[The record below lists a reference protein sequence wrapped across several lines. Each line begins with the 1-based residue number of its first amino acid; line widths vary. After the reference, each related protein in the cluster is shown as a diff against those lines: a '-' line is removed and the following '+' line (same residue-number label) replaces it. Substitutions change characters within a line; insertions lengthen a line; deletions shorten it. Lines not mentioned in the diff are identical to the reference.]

1 MEPGSLQSALDRT
14 ERLTRR
20 ASSSFY
26 WAMRLMPRPR
36 RQAMFAIYAFCRIV
50 DDIADDGSRPAAERM
65 ADLERWR
72 TRIEA
77 LYSGAPDHFVTRALA
92 PAVERH
98 DLSRR
103 DFLAVIDGMEMDAA
117 GPVVAPSMER
127 LDFYCDCVA
136 SAVGRLSVKVFGE
149 RGGAGRAVAHH
160 QGRALQLA
168 NILRD
173 VAEDA
178 AIGRL
183 YLPREMLE
191 RHGID
196 WSDPARVMA
205 QPGFPALWR
214 ELAGV
219 AAHHFDETRRL
230 LSACSADMR
239 PARIMMEVYER
250 NFRRMQALTDAE
262 LADPAVPKRLVGK
275 FEKLVISF
283 ATWLRG
289 R

>member
-1 MEPGSLQSALDRT
+1 MDPASLQSALDRT
-14 ERLTRR
+14 ERLTRQ

-26 WAMRLMPRPR
+26 WAMRLMPRAKR
-36 RQAMFAIYAFCRIV
+36 RAMFAIYAFCRIV
-50 DDIADDGSRPAAERM
+50 DDIADDETRPADVRM
-65 ADLERWR
+65 AELERWR
-72 TRIEA
+72 ERIEA
-77 LYSGAPDHFVTRALA
+77 LYAGKPDHFVTHALA
-92 PAVERH
+92 PAVKAF

-149 RGGAGRAVAHH
+149 RGETGRQVAHH

-196 WSDPARVMA
+196 WSDPTSVMA
-205 QPGFPALWR
+205 QPGYPALWR
-214 ELAGV
+214 ELADL
-219 AAHHFDETRRL
+219 AAHHFEETRRL
-230 LSACSADMR
+230 FATCSADMR

-250 NFRRMQALTDAE
+250 NFRRMRAMSDEE
-262 LADPAVPKRLVGK
+262 LADPAVSRRLVGK

-283 ATWLRG
+283 TTWLRG

>member
-1 MEPGSLQSALDRT
+1 MASESLQSALDRT
-14 ERLTRR
+14 ERLTRQ

-26 WAMRLMPRPR
+26 WAMRLMPRPK

-50 DDIADDGSRPAAERM
+50 DDIADDGSRPSAERM
-65 ADLERWR
+65 AELERWR
-72 TRIEA
+72 ERIDA
-77 LYSGAPDHFVTRALA
+77 LFSGTPDHFVTQALA
-92 PAVERH
+92 PAVERF
-98 DLSRR
+98 DLSRH

-149 RGGAGRAVAHH
+149 RGETGRMVAHH

-196 WSDPARVMA
+196 WSDPASVMA
-205 QPGFPALWR
+205 QPGYPALWR
-214 ELAGV
+214 ELAGL
-219 AAHHFDETRRL
+219 ASHHFDRTRQL
-230 LSACSADMR
+230 FATCSADMR

-250 NFRRMQALTDAE
+250 NFRRMQALSDAA
-262 LADPAVPKRLVGK
+262 LADPSVSKRLVGK

-283 ATWLRG
+283 TTWLRG

>member
-1 MEPGSLQSALDRT
+1 MEAGSLQSALDRT
-14 ERLTRR
+14 ERLTRQ

-26 WAMRLMPRPR
+26 WAMRLMPRPK

-50 DDIADDGSRPAAERM
+50 DDIADDGTRPAGERM
-65 ADLERWR
+65 AELERWR
-72 TRIEA
+72 ARIDA
-77 LYSGAPDHFVTRALA
+77 LFSGAPDHFVTRALA
-92 PAVERH
+92 PAVERF

-149 RGGAGRAVAHH
+149 RGGTGRQVAHH

-196 WSDPARVMA
+196 WSDPASVMA
-205 QPGFPALWR
+205 QPGYPALWR
-214 ELAGV
+214 ELAGL

-230 LSACSADMR
+230 LGACSADMR
-239 PARIMMEVYER
+239 PARVMMEVYER
-250 NFRRMQALTDAE
+250 NFRRMQALTDRE
-262 LADPAVPKRLVGK
+262 LADPAVSKRLVGK

-283 ATWLRG
+283 TTWLRG

>member
-1 MEPGSLQSALDRT
+1 MEAGSLQSALDRT
-14 ERLTRR
+14 ERLTRQ

-26 WAMRLMPRPR
+26 WAMRLMPRPK

-50 DDIADDGSRPAAERM
+50 DDIADDGTRPAGERM
-65 ADLERWR
+65 AELERWR
-72 TRIEA
+72 ARIDA
-77 LYSGAPDHFVTRALA
+77 LFSGAPDHFVTRALA
-92 PAVERH
+92 PAVERF

-149 RGGAGRAVAHH
+149 RGGTGRQVAHH

-196 WSDPARVMA
+196 WSDPASVMA
-205 QPGFPALWR
+205 QPGYPALWR
-214 ELAGV
+214 ELAGL

-230 LSACSADMR
+230 LDSCSADMR
-239 PARIMMEVYER
+239 PARVMMEVYER
-250 NFRRMQALTDAE
+250 NFRRMQALTDRE
-262 LADPAVPKRLVGK
+262 LADPAVSKRLVGK

-283 ATWLRG
+283 TTWLRG